1 MLAAMSEAD
10 RGGSLPAQLER
21 HGLLSCVL
29 ASVGEETARRLQAPP
44 PLRQQFMRLAHA
56 QLLLLQVCPRV
67 MLGMPPSNMLN
78 STNIRH
84 VDVLQIIN
92 AWQHGHGITG

>member
-67 MLGMPPSNMLN
+67 LLGTAPTNMLDL
-78 STNIRH
+78 TNIRH
-84 VDVLQIIN
+84 VDVLRISD
-92 AWQHGHGITG
+92 AWQHRHGIAI